1 MQRVRD
7 GYPGQRAAGV
17 GFDANVVVIGPR
29 SELKTLPRGRYRL
42 CEEGGGIVLK
52 FEGKALPMP
61 PRARAALDD
70 MCKRPS
76 FRPADLAGDLNE
88 ETKLALARHLH
99 KEGFLILCE

>member
-1 MQRVRD
+1 MA
-7 GYPGQRAAGV
+7 PGTEPITAA
-17 GFDANVVVIGPR
+17 ARRRTVVVAGHAGHEP
-29 SELKTLPRGRYRL
+29 
-42 CEEGGGIVLK
+42 
-52 FEGKALPMP
+52 A
-61 PRARAALDD
+61 ARAALDD